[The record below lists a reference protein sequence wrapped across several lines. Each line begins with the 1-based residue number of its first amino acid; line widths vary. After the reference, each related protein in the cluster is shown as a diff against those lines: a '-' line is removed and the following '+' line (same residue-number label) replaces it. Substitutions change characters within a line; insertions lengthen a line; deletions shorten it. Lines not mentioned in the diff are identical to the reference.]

1 MKVVTRFAPSPT
13 GHLHIGGART
23 AMFCWLL
30 ARHFNGKFHLRIE
43 DTDTER
49 SRQEYTDSI
58 LASMNW
64 LGLDVDGEIVYQ
76 HNRFDLYNEAID
88 KLLQSGHAYW
98 CECSP
103 EKVEAMREKARAEG
117 SKPRYDGCCRNLGLG
132 AGANRVVR
140 LAAPLAG
147 VVTFDD
153 MFKGVIA
160 VDTSEL
166 DDMVLRR
173 TDGAPTYNLA
183 VVVDDLS
190 QEISHVI
197 RGDDHVNNTP
207 RQILIYNALGA
218 ALPRFGHVPMI
229 LGPDKQKLSKRHGA
243 KAVIEYQKDGLLPEA
258 LINYLVRLGWSHGDQ
273 ELFKHDELVAAFD
286 GTCLN
291 ASPAAFDPEKL
302 RWVNA
307 QHLREKSAETLLPLL
322 LPFLAEAGV
331 ASPDHATVCAL
342 VPLFQPR
349 ANSLIEL
356 AEQMAPLLVPAASM
370 VMDEGAVAK
379 ALTPEGKNHL
389 KAVAAK
395 LRELYA
401 SDSRPTP
408 EALHEVIQQYVT
420 ANSLKFKQVGPPV
433 RVALLG
439 SSGGPE
445 LQAVMHVLG
454 AAETLARLERA
465 GE

>member
-30 ARHFNGKFHLRIE
+30 ARHYGGKFHLRIE

-49 SRQEYTDSI
+49 SKQEYTDSI
-58 LASMNW
+58 LASMQW
-64 LGLDVDGEIVYQ
+64 LGLDVDGAIIYQ
-76 HNRFDLYNEAID
+76 HNRFALYNEAID
-88 KLLQSGHAYW
+88 KLLHSGHAYW

-117 SKPRYDGCCRNLGLG
+117 TKPRYDGCCRKLGLG
-132 AGANRVVR
+132 AGPGRVVR

-147 VVTFDD
+147 AVTFDD
-153 MFKGVIA
+153 MFKGVIT
-160 VDTSEL
+160 VDASEL
-166 DDMVLRR
+166 DDMILRR

-190 QEISHVI
+190 QEITHVI

-207 RQILIYNALGA
+207 RQILLYNALGA
-218 ALPRFGHVPMI
+218 DLPRFGHVPMI

-273 ELFKHDELVAAFD
+273 ELFTIDQLIAAFD
-286 GTCLN
+286 GTSLN

-307 QHLREKSAETLLPLL
+307 QHLREQSPEALLPLL
-322 LPFLAEAGV
+322 LPFLEEAGS
-331 ASPDHATVCAL
+331 ASPNQATVCAL

-356 AEQMAPLLVPAASM
+356 AGQMAPLLVPAASM
-370 VMDEGAVAK
+370 VMDDGAVAK
-379 ALTPEGKNHL
+379 ALTAEGKTHL

-395 LRELYA
+395 LKDLYA
-401 SDSRPTP
+401 STSSPTP
-408 EALHEVIQQYVT
+408 DALHEVIQAYVT
-420 ANSLKFKQVGPPV
+420 DNDLKFKQVGPPV

-439 SSGGPE
+439 SLGGPE

-454 AAETLARLERA
+454 AVETLARLERA
-465 GE
+465 GA